1 MSEHQDEPRS
11 TPRPGPRAPGPH
23 VPGSLPPDRAQ
34 DGTQD
39 DELLRAQA
47 LLARTMRFLAHCAQD
62 PEAAVLAE
70 DPQALIHDLE
80 SLAVEGAPGN
90 VGKDGSPKPEE
101 TTSEPRTI
109 HLRRRKS
116 A

>member
-1 MSEHQDEPRS
+1 MSEHQDDPRS

-23 VPGSLPPDRAQ
+23 MAGSLTPGPAQ
-34 DGTQD
+34 DGAQD
-39 DELLRAQA
+39 DELLHAQA

-70 DPQALIHDLE
+70 DPQALIRDLE
-80 SLAVEGAPGN
+80 SLAVEGGPGN
-90 VGKDGSPKPEE
+90 ARPPEPGE
-101 TTSEPRTI
+101 KTSEPRTI